1 MLRPAFGV
9 AALALALTAQA
20 SAQEVSAN
28 DAYEIAED
36 AYVYAYPLM
45 VMDASVRQLSNFA
58 EPAGI
63 VTQAPFNQFS
73 HAQAFPPADYKG
85 VVRANADTLYSTANL
100 DLGPEPIVLSVPAT
114 DRYFMMPMLSLW
126 TDVFAVPGTRTTGRN
141 TAGDFVIVGPRWQGD
156 VPAGLEVIR
165 SPTRFRGDRRPHA
178 DEWSCRLRQCPQDPG
193 RLQAHPSVRM
203 GQGRLCAAQ
212 GQCGLGDRYEDTA
225 AGAGREDGCRSIFR
239 TLRRAAEGQ
248 SAKRIRLSDDPPPGA
263 GRLQGGAKLR
273 PQYRTTRRQAG
284 VRAPHH

>member
-58 EPAGI
+58 EPTGI

-100 DLGPEPIVLSVPAT
+100 DLGPEPIVLSAFLQRDLPTCHALAI
-114 DRYFMMPMLSLW
+114 RSLRLK
-126 TDVFAVPGTRTTGRN
+126 VG
-141 TAGDFVIVGPRWQGD
+141 GPR
-156 VPAGLEVIR
+156 
-165 SPTRFRGDRRPHA
+165 S
-178 DEWSCRLRQCPQDPG
+178 
-193 RLQAHPSVRM
+193 
-203 GQGRLCAAQ
+203 
-212 GQCGLGDRYEDTA
+212 LGNMR
-225 AGAGREDGCRSIFR
+225 
-239 TLRRAAEGQ
+239 
-248 SAKRIRLSDDPPPGA
+248 
-263 GRLQGGAKLR
+263 
-273 PQYRTTRRQAG
+273 
-284 VRAPHH
+284 